1 MEGPMRPIALTVRG
15 LSRRFG
21 AVQAVRDVGFSLER
35 GRITA
40 LLGENGAGKSTTIR
54 IVLGFLRRD
63 GGDVHLD
70 AGTVGYVPEQP
81 SFFSWIRGEE
91 LLADTALLHRIPRE
105 RAERGVREW
114 CERLSFPPELLRR
127 RVSSYSQGARKKYS
141 YLQSLILSPDL
152 FIADEP
158 FAALDPV
165 SIRNARDVFRDLAVA
180 GCAVLLSSHLIAE
193 IVKVYDDVIVV
204 HRGEVILRDRRDALG
219 PGADLEALFLKA
231 TGHGGPSP
239 GVDRRPAA
247 FRP

>member
-1 MEGPMRPIALTVRG
+1 MEGPLRPSLLTVRN

-21 AVQAVRDVGFSLER
+21 AVQAVRDVSFSLER

-54 IVLGFLRRD
+54 IVLGFLHMD
-63 GGDVHLD
+63 GGEVLLD

-81 SFFSWIRGEE
+81 SFFPWVRGEE
-91 LLADTALLHRIPRE
+91 LLTDTALLHTIPRE
-105 RAERGVREW
+105 RAERNVREW
-114 CERLSFPPELLRR
+114 CERLPFPPELLGR
-127 RVSSYSQGARKKYS
+127 RVSSYSHGNRKKFS

-165 SIRNARDVFRDLAVA
+165 SIHNARDVFRVLAAA

-204 HRGEVILRDRRDALG
+204 HRGEVILRERRETLG
-219 PGADLEALFLKA
+219 PGADLEAFFLKA
-231 TGHGGPSP
+231 TRQDEPSS
-239 GVDRRPAA
+239 GLDRRPPA